1 MNIKELRTA
10 CGMTQQQFA
19 ETLCIPKRTI
29 ENWEGGKNQCPVYVN
44 TLIEYY
50 LIHEGFLTKEV

>member
-1 MNIKELRTA
+1 MSIKELRIA

-19 ETLCIPKRTI
+19 EALDIPKRTI
-29 ENWEGGKNQCPVYVN
+29 ENWESSTRQCPVYVK

-50 LIHEGFLTKEV
+50 LRNEGFIKED